1 MKPYQPDNLPLDNRL
16 DYKRLLPLVGRA
28 NAALARYTGMLQG
41 IPSPSVMLSPLTD
54 QEATLSSRIE
64 GTQATLD
71 EVFKYEAGSPDKEDK
86 YYGFREIINYRT
98 ALREGHAH
106 LRESRPLSLH
116 LVRQLHGLL
125 MEEVRGQDKTPGA
138 FRTTQNHI
146 GRPGSTIAEASFV
159 PPEPL
164 VLKEHLQAWE
174 QYMASDDLDPLLQT
188 AVMHAQFEILHPFND
203 GNGRVGRMLIP
214 LFLHYK
220 KALAQPVFY
229 LSEYLEKHRQ
239 AYYRHLLAIS
249 DAGAWSDWVAFF
261 LNAVAVQAETN
272 TRKVAAIQN
281 LHKDMQERVRKITHS
296 QYIVYIL
303 DAIFSKPIFSV
314 PNLARQMH
322 RNHGVNRTTVSD
334 LLRSITT
341 AGILDT
347 IRPGRGGRATI
358 LCFTQ
363 LMRIINDKA

>member
-1 MKPYQPDNLPLDNRL
+1 M
-16 DYKRLLPLVGRA
+16 VGRA
-28 NAALARYTGMLQG
+28 NATLAHYTGMLQS
-41 IPSPSVMLSPLTD
+41 IPNPGVMLSPLTD

-98 ALREGHAH
+98 ALREGHAY
-106 LRESRPLSLH
+106 LQKSRPLSLH

-138 FRTTQNHI
+138 FRTTQNYI
-146 GRPGSTIAEASFV
+146 GRPGSAIAEARFV

-164 VLKEHLQAWE
+164 VLEEHLRAWE

-214 LFLHYK
+214 LFLYYK
-220 KALAQPVFY
+220 KALSQPMFY

-249 DAGAWSDWVAFF
+249 DEGAWSDWVAFF
-261 LNAVAVQAETN
+261 LNAIAEHAKTN
-272 TRKVAAIQN
+272 ARRVSAIQS
-281 LHKDMQERVRKITHS
+281 LRKDMQERVRKITHS

-314 PNLARQMH
+314 PDLARQMH
-322 RNHGVNRTTVSD
+322 RDYGVNRTTVSN
-334 LLRSITT
+334 LLRSITA

-347 IRPGRGGRATI
+347 IRPGRGGQAAI
-358 LCFTQ
+358 LCFTR
-363 LMRIINDKA
+363 LMRIINDTRPG